1 MRDLSKLVRYGLFA
15 RDHHYDIADAPEI
28 IAGLSGTRRQN
39 RTDCASGMRHRRI
52 RGWGIGLGAV
62 AFAAALATFAWPEPP
77 FPETPVPALRV
88 NPDASFTATLMP
100 PQPGLIAL
108 PARLTGRL
116 AAGEAPGSI
125 LHEWPALQAVA
136 RFQGTAVTLRLNDA
150 VDRWRI
156 TLDGAAV
163 EIARPGLR
171 DLRIEGLTAGPHE
184 IRAERIS
191 EWHGAAEF
199 DGLFLDPGA
208 TPLPPPEPPPRLIEF
223 IGDFDTVGFGN
234 TAKRRDCDSEQV
246 FAATDTTQAFPARV
260 AQELGTGYRVI
271 ARSGIGLMR
280 NAGGVDP
287 ARTMRQ
293 LYPLALPSDPEA
305 SRLLAPQADLL
316 VIGLGS
322 NDFGSEFA
330 ADEPWQDNMSLSPDF
345 GPGLEEFARAR
356 LAENPGA
363 ELILLS
369 FDEYGDALSTPYR
382 QTAETLAGEGFAVRL
397 VSLGKLERTACLWHP
412 SLADHAMIARRITD
426 TIQEAWPEW
435 GN

>member
-1 MRDLSKLVRYGLFA
+1 MGY
-15 RDHHYDIADAPEI
+15 
-28 IAGLSGTRRQN
+28 
-39 RTDCASGMRHRRI
+39 RRI
-52 RGWGIGLGAV
+52 RNRVLALTG
-62 AFAAALATFAWPEPP
+62 AALVAGLASLAWPEPP
-77 FPETPVPALRV
+77 LPETPVPLLRLS
-88 NPDASFTATLMP
+88 PDAGFSAELVAQ
-100 PQPGLIAL
+100 QPGLTPL
-108 PARLTGRL
+108 PALVTGRV
-116 AAGEAPGSI
+116 AAGAGPGAF
-125 LHEWPALQAVA
+125 LHEWPGLRAQA
-136 RFQGTAVTLRLNDA
+136 RFQGDAVSLRLNDDI
-150 VDRWRI
+150 DRWRV
-156 TLDGAAV
+156 TLDGRAV
-163 EIARPGLR
+163 EIARPGPK
-171 DLRIEGLTAGPHE
+171 DLRIASLSPGPHE

-191 EWHGAAEF
+191 EWHGPAEF
-199 DGLFLDPGA
+199 GGFFLGPGA
-208 TPLPPPEPPPRLIEF
+208 TALPPPEPSSRLIEF
-223 IGDFDTVGFGN
+223 IGDSDTVGFGN